1 MEMYIMFPLAVTVL
15 IMNRCLTHT
24 NTILRQ
30 IGSDN
35 CITTYPLP
43 GCFQIPFDVAFKT
56 CSVPKALKFE
66 GNVLE

>member
-1 MEMYIMFPLAVTVL
+1 MYCIFPLAVTVL
-15 IMNRCLTHT
+15 IMNRCLIHT
-24 NTILRQ
+24 NKILRE

-43 GCFQIPFDVAFKT
+43 GCFQIPFDIAFKT
-56 CSVPKALKFE
+56 CSVPKAPKFD